1 MALMVGHQHIR
12 NAAASAVSS
21 AASGLLS
28 AVMQFSSA
36 PDMVRV
42 CVCLGG
48 GGNDICTCV
57 RVGMYS
63 LLFGMFVLFLDVAGS
78 SMLLECY

>member
-1 MALMVGHQHIR
+1 
-12 NAAASAVSS
+12 
-21 AASGLLS
+21 
-28 AVMQFSSA
+28 MQFSSA